1 QAAPDPEGV
10 QGLPRRGRRG
20 DAPPPHRRH
29 LPPVRPRAR
38 HPVLPGPRAGDG
50 GRLPGPEG
58 REEHHRGTGR
68 LGAGGERR
76 DRAEHARRRLRAD
89 DRARPLDRLPL
100 ARCGEGAAL
109 RHREPRV
116 PRDHAGSG
124 GGAGV
129 RGRPVDRAAGD
140 SRRPR
145 FRRKAL
151 APSAEEFEV
160 VVVGGGPAGL
170 STALLLGRMRRRTLV
185 CDSGRY
191 RNAAARAMHGYLTR
205 DGASPAEF
213 LRTARAEV
221 ARYGDV
227 TLWRGE
233 VTGAE
238 LVAGGFAV
246 ERAGAP
252 GVRARKLVLATGVV
266 DELPAI
272 AGARELYGRGVH
284 HCPYCDGFELR
295 DQPLAVYARDE
306 ERGVGLA
313 LLLTR
318 WSADVALCT
327 DGPARLGDD
336 Q

>member
-1 QAAPDPEGV
+1 
-10 QGLPRRGRRG
+10 
-20 DAPPPHRRH
+20 
-29 LPPVRPRAR
+29 
-38 HPVLPGPRAGDG
+38 
-50 GRLPGPEG
+50 
-58 REEHHRGTGR
+58 
-68 LGAGGERR
+68 
-76 DRAEHARRRLRAD
+76 
-89 DRARPLDRLPL
+89 
-100 ARCGEGAAL
+100 
-109 RHREPRV
+109 
-116 PRDHAGSG
+116 
-124 GGAGV
+124 
-129 RGRPVDRAAGD
+129 
-140 SRRPR
+140 
-145 FRRKAL
+145 L

-336 Q
+336 QRVRLARHRIAVEERPIAGLEEEDGRLARVRFRDGLALERRGLFFCTGRHQPSELPRRLGCREFDVPGSFVDRDGKTSVAGLYIVGDASRDVLQVVVAAAEGCEAAIALNNELLREDGVLPRE